1 MGTTRRK
8 AADKADATEDTV
20 PGPGQW
26 GGKYAEAAEQA
37 TPAPEPEP
45 EDPAGSGS

>member
-1 MGTTRRK
+1 MGKTPRK
-8 AADKADATEDTV
+8 AAQADEATDTV

-26 GGKYAEAAEQA
+26 GGKYGEAVEQA